1 MLGQQCAEDDTDAV
15 FVNLEEEPDRAAELC
30 IAAHERLL
38 ADVRGLSDGQMR
50 VASRLPGWSVGH
62 VLSHLA
68 RNADAHARR
77 LNGALRG
84 EDVPKYLGGAAQRAQ
99 EIDEG
104 ASRHADSIISDL
116 ATSQARLEKLLTLCS
131 AAGWPG
137 ARLRGDSSYGP
148 RACPAHRL
156 REIEMH
162 HVDLGLGYEPRDWP
176 KDYVSWDLDVL
187 LATVPQRL
195 ACPEDR
201 RSLMAWLAGRGELP
215 VGIRLAPWD

>member
-1 MLGQQCAEDDTDAV
+1 M
-15 FVNLEEEPDRAAELC
+15 RA
-30 IAAHERLL
+30 
-38 ADVRGLSDGQMR
+38 
-50 VASRLPGWSVGH
+50 ASRLPCWSVGH
-62 VLSHLA
+62 VLTHLA

-104 ASRHADSIISDL
+104 ASRQAESIISDL
-116 ATSQARLEKLLTLCS
+116 ATSRARCEKLSTLCS

-137 ARLRGDSSYGP
+137 VRLRGDSSYGP

-156 REIEMH
+156 RETEMH
-162 HVDLGLGYEPRDWP
+162 HVDLGLGYEPQDWP
-176 KDYVSWDLDVL
+176 EGYVSWDLDVL
-187 LATVPQRL
+187 LVTVPERL
-195 ACPEDR
+195 TSAEER
-201 RSLMAWLAGRGELP
+201 RSLMAWLAGRGDLP